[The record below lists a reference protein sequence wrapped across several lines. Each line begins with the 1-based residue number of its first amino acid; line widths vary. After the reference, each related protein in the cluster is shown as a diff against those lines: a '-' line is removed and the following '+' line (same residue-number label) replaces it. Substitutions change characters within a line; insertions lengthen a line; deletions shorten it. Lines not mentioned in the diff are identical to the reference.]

1 MTLTEAIGALQWE
14 IAALRLLIA
23 VSEAARD
30 LPPGGTGAAFTAGR
44 TEAHGDS
51 P

>member
-14 IAALRLLIA
+14 IAALRLLI
-23 VSEAARD
+23 AARD

-51 P
+51 A